1 MISLAKA
8 TFLDQVVV
16 LWRKHLVLPS
26 FRCFAIFIVEA
37 LLSNLVPLFVCL
49 YRRDYVNVGYVNVLR
64 VRLFEFTR
72 TPMAF

>member
-8 TFLDQVVV
+8 TFLDQVAV

-26 FRCFAIFIVEA
+26 FRCFAIFIVET

-49 YRRDYVNVGYVNVLR
+49 YIRDYVDVGYVDV
-64 VRLFEFTR
+64 FKG
-72 TPMAF
+72 AFV